1 MGVGVG
7 VARARACV
15 RATNKGFARR
25 QQEFMG
31 WEVMEQW
38 EWGWEWRVRVGAGGG
53 RIKA

>member
-7 VARARACV
+7 VARARACG

-31 WEVMEQW
+31 WGVIEQW
-38 EWGWEWRVRVGAGGG
+38 EWEWRVRVRACG
-53 RIKA
+53 RAACDE